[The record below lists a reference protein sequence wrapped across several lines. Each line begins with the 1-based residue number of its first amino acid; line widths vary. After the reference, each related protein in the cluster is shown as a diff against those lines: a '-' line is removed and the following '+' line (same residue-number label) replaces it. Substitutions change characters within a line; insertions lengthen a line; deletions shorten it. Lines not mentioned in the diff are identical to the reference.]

1 MIRAAAEPNVLL
13 GPTARGVPAYTSDCI
28 AQQFSSQ
35 GFSVGNAFDKMP
47 ATADIQMTMNEI
59 TVIIGNLPYPIAKT
73 EALVSTI
80 MFAVI

>member
-1 MIRAAAEPNVLL
+1 MIRAVAEPNVLL
-13 GPTARGVPAYTSDCI
+13 EPTARSVNPYTSDCR

-35 GFSVGNAFDKMP
+35 GYSEGNAFDKVP
-47 ATADIQMTMNEI
+47 ATADIQMRMNEI
-59 TVIIGNLPYPIAKT
+59 TVIKGNFPYPHAKT